1 MARLLKLSRRDREAR
16 RGKLQPLCL
25 QVFRAFTEIF
35 ASANRS
41 QDPLL
46 TLKRALFGGVSHRLT
61 VFIDHLAHLAHAL
74 GALGLTALVAEDL
87 GRTAGARVDGGAH
100 FALADAVTVANVQ
113 GDNALTE

>member
-1 MARLLKLSRRDREAR
+1 
-16 RGKLQPLCL
+16 
-25 QVFRAFTEIF
+25 VFRAFTEIF

-41 QDPLL
+41 QDL

-74 GALGLTALVAEDL
+74 GALGLTALVTEDL